1 MDVPLEILL
10 GIVLVICVLML
21 AAILGHLVAVRRRLV
36 TRTDV
41 FWCKVRVTSGATP
54 QLSPRWPL
62 RACRAE
68 WKHDVLLLHCGVWL
82 TWAYPLAVR
91 FAEGVI
97 EPARPISRFRM
108 VSGAVMLRLRLDDD
122 TMIAV
127 AAPAGAWE
135 QLAGPFLAIAA
146 QGMSPDISQ
155 RSADR
160 HQD

>member
-1 MDVPLEILL
+1 MDVFL
-10 GIVLVICVLML
+10 GILLVICLLMPTT
-21 AAILGHLVAVRRRLV
+21 ILGQLVAVRRRLV

-41 FWCKVRVTSGATP
+41 FRCKVRVTSGAVP
-54 QLSPRWPL
+54 DLSPRWPL

-82 TWAYPLAVR
+82 TWARPLAVR

-97 EPARPISRFRM
+97 EPARPISGFRM
-108 VSGAVMLRLRLDDD
+108 GGGVVMLRLRLDDD

-127 AAPAGAWE
+127 AAPAQAWE

-155 RSADR
+155 RR
-160 HQD
+160 

>member
-1 MDVPLEILL
+1 MDVFLYVLL
-10 GIVLVICVLML
+10 AICVLML

-36 TRTDV
+36 TRTGV
-41 FWCKVRVTSGATP
+41 FRCKVRVTSGAIP
-54 QLSPRWPL
+54 ELSPRWPL

-82 TWAYPLAVR
+82 TWAHPLAVR

-97 EPARPISRFRM
+97 EPGRPISRLRM
-108 VSGAVMLRLRLDDD
+108 GGAVMLRLRLDDD
-122 TMIAV
+122 TMITV
-127 AAPAGAWE
+127 AALPQAWE

-155 RSADR
+155 RR
-160 HQD
+160 H

>member
-1 MDVPLEILL
+1 MDVFL
-10 GIVLVICVLML
+10 GTALVMCLLML
-21 AAILGHLVAVRRRLV
+21 ATILGHLVAVRRRLV
-36 TRTDV
+36 TRIDV
-41 FWCKVRVTSGATP
+41 FRCKVRVTSGAIP
-54 QLSPRWPL
+54 ELSPRWPL

-82 TWAYPLAVR
+82 TWAHPLAVR

-97 EPARPISRFRM
+97 EPGRPISRLRM
-108 VSGAVMLRLRLDDD
+108 GSDAVMLRLRLDDD

-127 AAPAGAWE
+127 SAPARAWE

-155 RSADR
+155 RR
-160 HQD
+160 L

>member
-1 MDVPLEILL
+1 MDVFLGILL
-10 GIVLVICVLML
+10 AICLLML
-21 AAILGHLVAVRRRLV
+21 AAILGQLVAVRHRLV

-41 FWCKVRVTSGATP
+41 FRCKVRVTSGAVP
-54 QLSPRWPL
+54 DLSPRWPL

-82 TWAYPLAVR
+82 TWAHPLAVR

-108 VSGAVMLRLRLDDD
+108 GSGVVMLRLRLDDD
-122 TMIAV
+122 TLIAV
-127 AAPAGAWE
+127 AAPARAWE

-155 RSADR
+155 RR
-160 HQD
+160 